1 MCLPA
6 LAAVGTAMG
15 ASAATAAT
23 VGTLTTLTAVSG
35 LVGAAGAY
43 QASSAQKASANAQA
57 TIARNNAQVGQWQA
71 QDALKRGDEAVS
83 GANRK
88 TDQILGRQ
96 RAAMAS
102 NGLDLSTGSTANI
115 LEDSQVFGE
124 IDAATIRNN
133 AARAAWGYEVGQSNS
148 LATASMYQSQADQVK
163 PAMSAGTSLLNTG
176 TQLAG
181 QWYQVKGAK

>member
-15 ASAATAAT
+15 ASAGSAAALGTMAT
-23 VGTLTTLTAVSG
+23 LSAVSG
-35 LVGAAGAY
+35 LVGGVGAY

-57 TIARNNAQVGQWQA
+57 QIARNNAQVGQWQA

-83 GANRK
+83 NANRK
-88 TDQILGRQ
+88 TDQILGTQ

-115 LEDSQVFGE
+115 LEDSQVFGA

-148 LATASMYQSQADQVK
+148 LATASMYQSQANQTK
-163 PAMSAGTSLLNTG
+163 PMMAAGTSLLNTG
-176 TQLAG
+176 SQLAG
-181 QWYQVKGAK
+181 QWYQAKGA